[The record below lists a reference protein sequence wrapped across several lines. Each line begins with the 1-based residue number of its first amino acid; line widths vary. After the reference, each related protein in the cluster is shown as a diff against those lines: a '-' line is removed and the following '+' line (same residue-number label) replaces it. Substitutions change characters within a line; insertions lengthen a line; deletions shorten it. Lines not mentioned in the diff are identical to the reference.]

1 MAESSKALSKAQLR
15 WIEEYLVDG
24 NGKAAAIRAGFSS
37 RGADALAKKYLANP
51 AVRACASNLQKAL
64 LTPVAPSLADVSQ
77 GMRQAIDLARQQ
89 SDAPAMLSAMR
100 ELAQLHGFSPI
111 ESNEVVADSQEAPA
125 WKFRWM
131 DDAELVGVMNI
142 NGVHGDDSSP
152 VVSTRLDVIG
162 RDAEDDI
169 V

>member
-1 MAESSKALSKAQLR
+1 MAESSKALSKAQMR
-15 WIEEYLVDG
+15 WVEEYLVDG

-51 AVRACASNLQKAL
+51 AVLQCVSNLQNAL
-64 LTPVAPSLADVSQ
+64 LTSVEPSRADVSQ
-77 GMRQAIDLARQQ
+77 GLLLAIALARQQ

-111 ESNEVVADSQEAPA
+111 EPNEVVADSQEAPA

-131 DDAELVGVMNI
+131 DDAELVAVMKI
-142 NGVHGDDSSP
+142 NGANGDDS
-152 VVSTRLDVIG
+152 R
-162 RDAEDDI
+162 
-169 V
+169 